1 MLRVLV
7 PSDGSPNS
15 QYGVRHVVS
24 EFMKNRDLE
33 IHILNV
39 QRPFSKHIGRFVSQ
53 RNRIEFHQAQAETA
67 LKPVRQALDSS
78 GIPYTVHTETGD
90 KAGCIADA
98 AQRLQ
103 CDRIVM
109 GTARKSSLIRWLEDS
124 VTNKVVE
131 RTTVPVEVIAG
142 NAASGLERVGI
153 PAGIGTGLA
162 LLWIAAVD

>member
-7 PSDGSPNS
+7 PSDGSPSS
-15 QYGVRHVVS
+15 QYGVRHVVG
-24 EFMKNRDLE
+24 EFMKTRDLE

-39 QRPFSKHIGRFVSQ
+39 QQPFSKHIGRFVSK
-53 RNRIEFHQAQAETA
+53 RNRVEFHQEQAVAA
-67 LKPVRQALDSS
+67 LKPVRQALDDS

-90 KAGCIADA
+90 KADCIADA
-98 AQRLQ
+98 ARQLH

-109 GTARKSSLIRWLEDS
+109 STARKSSLIRWVEDS

-131 RTTVPVEVIAG
+131 RTTVPVEVIA
-142 NAASGLERVGI
+142 ADPASTLERAGI

-162 LLWIAAVD
+162 LLWIAVD